1 MRVKAGVHLPVSLIK
16 TLCSR
21 RALLPTCGLGASA
34 YLPPQPEREVCFTR
48 TGRTRAFPLR
58 LVLAEANAIIIGQ
71 RRQYSV
77 MQVMKAGAV
86 YSALVFAVG
95 FVLGGS

>member
-1 MRVKAGVHLPVSLIK
+1 
-16 TLCSR
+16 
-21 RALLPTCGLGASA
+21 
-34 YLPPQPEREVCFTR
+34 
-48 TGRTRAFPLR
+48 

-86 YSALVFAVG
+86 YSAFVFAVG